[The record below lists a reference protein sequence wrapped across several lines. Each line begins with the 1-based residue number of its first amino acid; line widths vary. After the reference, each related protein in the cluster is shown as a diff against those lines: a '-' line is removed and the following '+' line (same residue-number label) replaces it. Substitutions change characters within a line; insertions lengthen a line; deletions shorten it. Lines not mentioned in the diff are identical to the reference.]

1 MGACRP
7 AVACGAPALAP
18 GPRRPQAGL
27 HRSPKAGTAACRHL
41 SQGAG
46 RPDGAGEPSLGHR
59 RIQGELARLG
69 HPIAASAVR
78 EILHAAGIHPAPGR
92 AGPAWREF
100 LAAQAHAII
109 ACDFLV
115 AETVL
120 LKRLHVLVFIEH
132 DTRRLHVAAVTAWPT
147 GAWTLQRARN
157 LAIDLG
163 RSLGPLRFLIH
174 DRDPVQ
180 SSVSGR
186 SSPTSILSAR
196 SPIRRMPAT
205 CISHFHRPR
214 TPAGDRLVHRAAG
227 GYRPVHVHQHPT
239 GPLQVQAKR
248 LFSRFLVSREA

>member
-1 MGACRP
+1 MAPRHGRVSTRP
-7 AVACGAPALAP
+7 PGPLGNFGVLLSLVYRLVRCLFGLVAVLARSDLPKDAELLVLRHENQVLRRHLGGRVRWEHADRLWLAALSRLAVPPLVAGSLPGHAPAPAP

-27 HRSPKAGTAACRHL
+27 QRSPKAGTAACRHL

-100 LAAQAHAII
+100 LAARAHAII

-120 LKRLHVLVFIEH
+120 LKRLHVLVLIEH
-132 DTRRLHVAAVTAWPT
+132 GTAGCT
-147 GAWTLQRARN
+147 
-157 LAIDLG
+157 
-163 RSLGPLRFLIH
+163 
-174 DRDPVQ
+174 
-180 SSVSGR
+180 
-186 SSPTSILSAR
+186 SP
-196 SPIRRMPAT
+196 
-205 CISHFHRPR
+205 
-214 TPAGDRLVHRAAG
+214 G
-227 GYRPVHVHQHPT
+227 
-239 GPLQVQAKR
+239 
-248 LFSRFLVSREA
+248 